1 MVKEAKLKKSLGRL
15 GPNSK
20 GGLKD
25 HRGLGRSDQWMYSV
39 NVRRESRIRRHVYLF
54 Q

>member
-20 GGLKD
+20 G
-25 HRGLGRSDQWMYSV
+25 GLGRSDQWMYSV